1 MKMRL
6 LIDSGSS
13 SIVKIKLKHWWPSIP
28 PITTK
33 RKITSHLNST
43 EFTEYYHLS
52 SELNWINWILSPLI
66 WTQLN
71 SLNTITSHLNSTEFT
86 EYYHLSS
93 ELNLNHWILSPLIW
107 TQLNSLNIITSH
119 LNSLNTSTT
128 MAYGVG
134 YPGPGLGQA
143 QNNKSADNIYK

>member
-13 SIVKIKLKHWWPSIP
+13 SIVKIKLKHWWSSIP

-52 SELNWINWILSPLI
+52 SEINWINRILSPLI
-66 WTQLN
+66 GTQRK

-93 ELNLNHWILSPLIW
+93 EFTKYINNHGIWRWISRSWLGTSTNITSLLTTYINNIRTIIPMRTWKKYSFLFNL
-107 TQLNSLNIITSH
+107 LNSR
-119 LNSLNTSTT
+119 
-128 MAYGVG
+128 
-134 YPGPGLGQA
+134 
-143 QNNKSADNIYK
+143 